1 MKRVVFISHANNLA
15 DNEAAQWLGLQ
26 LVRAGYDVWLDIIE
40 LKVGESHWSE
50 IEQVIRNRAA
60 KFIYILSDA
69 SNTTDPRYSG
79 AAKELTLAL
88 SIRDRG
94 RLDFVL
100 PVLVSELTEDRT
112 IHLSGINSTDFQR
125 KGWAQGLVDVLDK
138 LEADGVPRS
147 DDAGPNAVADWW
159 RGVHSAAAGVTDETE
174 SYLSNWFKVDALPDV
189 IRVYPLTREEKERL
203 DPDALPF
210 PAHKTERHLI
220 TFADRDELVRARSKL
235 GLSNQLAIEG
245 MSDSKAV
252 ITSRFLKRGERGLG
266 IAPRDAENALVR
278 ILRLAWERTLRER
291 TLEEHEMA
299 GGRRAYWFRNGFSE
313 RNRAYYGDPDAPR
326 RPWRQLAGKIK
337 ENQWHFA
344 ISGWL
349 WTHPFPLFIVRTHVL
364 FSENGREIWPDK
376 KRLQRTRVSAC
387 KTWWNDRWRDMLLAS
402 MRWVAGDE
410 DHLSLHVA
418 EDQVVLVSTAPVEF
432 VSDVAYTMVTDE
444 DDLEGDTETVD
455 EEMEE
460 ALEAEDLA

>member
-26 LVRAGYDVWLDIIE
+26 LVRAGYEVWLDVIE

-50 IEQVIRNRAA
+50 IEQVIRDRAA
-60 KFIYILSDA
+60 KFIYVLSDA

-88 SIRDRG
+88 NLRDRG

-100 PVLVSELTEDRT
+100 PVLVSELTEDKT
-112 IHLSGINSTDFQR
+112 IHLGGINSTNFHR

-138 LEADGVPRS
+138 LDADGVPRS
-147 DDAGPNAVADWW
+147 EDAEPNAVTDWW
-159 RGVHSAAAGVTDETE
+159 RGVHSAAVGVTEEPE
-174 SYLSNWFKVDALPDV
+174 SYLSNWFKVESLPKS
-189 IRVYPLTREEKERL
+189 IRIYPLSREVKDRL
-203 DPDALPF
+203 DPDGLSF
-210 PAHKTERHLI
+210 PAAVVGGHLV
-220 TFADRDELVRARSKL
+220 TFAKRDELAPAMSS
-235 GLSNQLAIEG
+235 LSNQLVIDG
-245 MSDSKAV
+245 MGDPTQLM
-252 ITSRFLKRGERGLG
+252 TSRFLERGDRGNRLS
-266 IAPRDAENALVR
+266 PRDAENAIVR
-278 ILRLAWERTLRER
+278 ILRLAWERTLAARGLGEY
-291 TLEEHEMA
+291 TMS
-299 GGRRAYWFRNGFSE
+299 GRRKAYWFKDGFAD
-313 RNRAYYGDPDAPR
+313 RNRAYYGDPENPR
-326 RPWRQLAGKIK
+326 RSWRQLAGKLK

-364 FSENGREIWPDK
+364 FSEDGQEIWPDK

-402 MRWVAGDE
+402 MRWVAGDK
-410 DHLSLHVA
+410 DYLALPVA
-418 EDQVVLVSTAPVEF
+418 EDQSVLVSTAPVEF
-432 VSDVAYTMVTDE
+432 VSGVAYTMAAG
-444 DDLEGDTETVD
+444 DDDDSGSAPETMD

-460 ALEAEDLA
+460 ALNVDDVA